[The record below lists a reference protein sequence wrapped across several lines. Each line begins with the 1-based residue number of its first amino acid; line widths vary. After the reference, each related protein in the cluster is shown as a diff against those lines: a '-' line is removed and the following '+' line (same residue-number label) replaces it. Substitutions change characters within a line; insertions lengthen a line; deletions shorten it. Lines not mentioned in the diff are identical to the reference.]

1 VEVMRR
7 VDSLIYVMYGLRVSV
22 PEPIPWL
29 TPTADPERAPDIEI
43 GRLDADGRASLEQA
57 SRGATE
63 MPRPLEPWL
72 LKSTCRTPEGLFT
85 ELRLQSPTPEISI
98 RFIIGP
104 DGRHVWCGWPPS
116 ARWSDV
122 AGVIVKSVMGRVLRL
137 QGRLALHASA
147 VSVGGKA
154 LLLLGR
160 QGAGKSTTAAG
171 FHQLG
176 YKVLADDV
184 AAVSETADGHLVHP
198 ACPELRLRA
207 DAAAVYGEPHLRAPL
222 WMNPP
227 PWVDKTRLLLPDD
240 AFEREPRPLAAIVVL
255 QPCADASPTLT
266 PLKAPQ
272 ALLNL
277 PPHVYGGDI
286 LEASGRRH
294 EFGML
299 GRLAASV
306 PYLQLRRPNN
316 LSCIP
321 ETVGV
326 LTDYVSSSGEPDRSR
341 M

>member
-1 VEVMRR
+1 MRH
-7 VDSLIYVMYGLRVSV
+7 VDSRIYVMYDLRVSV
-22 PEPIPWL
+22 PVPIAWL

-43 GRLDADGRASLEQA
+43 GRLDTDVQASLEQVSWA
-57 SRGATE
+57 ATE
-63 MPRPLEPWL
+63 MPRPPEPWL
-72 LKSTCRTPEGLFT
+72 LKSTCRTSEGVFT
-85 ELRLQSPTPEISI
+85 ELCLQSPTPEISI

-104 DGRHVWCGWPPS
+104 DGRHVWCGWPPE

-122 AGVIVKSVMGRVLRL
+122 AGVMVKAVMGRVLRL

-176 YKVLADDV
+176 YRVLADDV
-184 AAVSETADGHLVHP
+184 AAVSETDHGYLVHP

-207 DAAAVYGEPHLRAPL
+207 DAAAVYSEPHLRAPL

-227 PWVDKTRLLLPDD
+227 PWIDKTRLLLPDD
-240 AFEREPRPLAAIVVL
+240 AFESQPRPLAAIVVL
-255 QPCADASPTLT
+255 QPSAGARPTLT
-266 PLKAPQ
+266 RLTAPQ

-277 PPHVYGGDI
+277 TQYVYGGDI
-286 LEASGRRH
+286 LQASGRRH

-306 PYLQLRRPNN
+306 PYLQLQRPDN

-321 ETVGV
+321 VTVGV
-326 LTDYVSSSGEPDRSR
+326 LTDYVSSSGEPDRSKT
-341 M
+341 